1 MRMGNHLAE
10 VNQESLPAKVTSI
23 RYMLENYGTE
33 SICDVDKWSKWIEG
47 DRKGFPEEGTFEKS
61 KIDNL
66 KRELEQ
72 RDKIRENG

>member
-1 MRMGNHLAE
+1 MGNCLGK
-10 VNQESLPAKVTSI
+10 VTKESLPKKGTPI
-23 RYMLENYGTE
+23 RYMFENYGTK